1 MKFITII
8 IILITHLSLC
18 AQNITVTVSASQEV
32 QFNKGL
38 YGLTLVI
45 VNQKFKNEMDEK
57 RILDV
62 KQLKKFCSRNKIE
75 QQTNSFS
82 AYSDFM
88 TAHSVLIDDNA
99 LYATLIEFLNQFD
112 NVEMTLINFELENG
126 KEVEKEILS
135 NVMAEGSDKANKI
148 AGRLGKKIDQVVEI
162 KSLNNEDDQVIGGSW
177 NLNKSIGWTAYPPL
191 SSLPILGDQDDGEMI
206 TTIFRSFEI
215 TYTTK

>member
-126 KEVEKEILS
+126 EEVEKEILS

-162 KSLNNEDDQVIGGSW
+162 KSLNNEDDQVVGGSW

-206 TTIFRSFEI
+206 TTIFRSFEVP
-215 TYTTK
+215 YTTK